1 MSLKATVT
9 YNANE
14 MMTNLAN
21 TSGVDLQFEGNPQL
35 VNRLNNFVNLVETE
49 GEDVATQIGV
59 VSQEIIKKID
69 NKIEKYSQLLQMLK
83 AESVAKKMTRRFVDQ
98 YLNYSRIIKT
108 YKADKKEMQRLAK
121 EEGCYIEGR
130 TLQAQVFAIGDL
142 LEFLGFLCVDRK
154 ELLDGR
160 TQMCLEYFES
170 EKLLDD
176 NISAMRSY
184 YIEKRERQFKNY
196 IFNNTVPKKY
206 GYRKVPQHYFAHNL
220 EPNELERLNATKF
233 INPYEFGDDE

>member
-21 TSGVDLQFEGNPQL
+21 TSGVDLQFEGNSQL

-83 AESVAKKMTRRFVDQ
+83 AESVAKKMTRRFVEQ
-98 YLNYSRIIKT
+98 YLHYSRIIKT

-121 EEGCYIEGR
+121 EEGCYVEGR

-170 EKLLDD
+170 EKLLND
-176 NISAMRSY
+176 NISVMRSY